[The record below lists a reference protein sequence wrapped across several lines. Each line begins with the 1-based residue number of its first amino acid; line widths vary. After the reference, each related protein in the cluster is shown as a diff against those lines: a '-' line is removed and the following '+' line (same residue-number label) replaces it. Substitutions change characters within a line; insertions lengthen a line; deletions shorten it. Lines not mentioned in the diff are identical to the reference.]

1 MATFDKTSSNEFI
14 PTQTLIS
21 GNLKL
26 TGAKPPKGLDS
37 HSPDSGSDVLAGPV
51 GNPSIQAVTSV
62 FASSAGGTLSV
73 FGDALANNMTI
84 SRDAA
89 GKILVNGGAVPV
101 LGGTPTVANPGVR
114 PGR

>member
-62 FASSAGGTLSV
+62 FASSAGGSLSGV
-73 FGDALANNMTI
+73 GEALANHINI
-84 SRDAA
+84 NRDGA
-89 GKILVNGGAVPV
+89 GQILRYSGGGA
-101 LGGTPTVANPGVR
+101 GAPG
-114 PGR
+114 